1 MRKLISFLVL
11 VLLISSCDLN
21 NQKLLIFNNT
31 DSRIYCKLLTDTIL
45 EPGQQVYQIEA
56 GDSAYPNFVMGG
68 NGAWEYKINHNSV
81 DSTLHVFIFNIESV
95 PNNNTLTKEII
106 SNANFKRIDLKVQ
119 DLEKLDWK
127 LKINK

>member
-1 MRKLISFLVL
+1 MRKFISFLIL
-11 VLLISSCDLN
+11 IFLISSCDVN

-31 DSRIYCKLLTDTIL
+31 GARIYCQLLTDTIL

-56 GDSAYPNFVMGG
+56 GDSAFPNFVMGG

-95 PNNNTLTKEII
+95 PNNNILTKEII

>member
-11 VLLISSCDLN
+11 IFLISSCDLN

-31 DSRIYCKLLTDTIL
+31 GARIYCHLLTDTIL
-45 EPGQQVYQIEA
+45 EPSQQVYQIEA

-81 DSTLHVFIFNIESV
+81 DSTLHVFIFHIESV
-95 PNNNTLTKEII
+95 PNNNILTKEII